1 MIFQATICSYLSIFF
16 PGLYFE
22 AMNFCIRERLDILT
36 CSLDIRKEWNIEVY
50 GHSADEVVVLK
61 FVLSVVF
68 WDIDHEVE
76 DMAAH

>member
-1 MIFQATICSYLSIFF
+1 MIFQATICGYLSIFF
-16 PGLYFE
+16 PGLYFYT
-22 AMNFCIRERLDILT
+22 MIFRICERLDILA

-50 GHSADEVVVLK
+50 GHSANEVVVLK
-61 FVLSVVF
+61 FVFSVVF